1 MKQGQ
6 VTVERVFDALT
17 QWPCDLSD
25 EIKCLGILV
34 HYINDNPRI
43 FGAPV
48 MGNDTDYLLER
59 IAETLSLLDVV
70 GGVTRGSHGGINH
83 ASREVHWKEQG

>member
-34 HYINDNPRI
+34 HYINDNPLI

-59 IAETLSLLDVV
+59 IAETLSLIEGPVPFRPGDIGCPGLDDFDD
-70 GGVTRGSHGGINH
+70 
-83 ASREVHWKEQG
+83 REEQG

>member
-34 HYINDNPRI
+34 HYIYDNPRI

-48 MGNDTDYLLER
+48 MGNDTAFLLER
-59 IAETLSLLDVV
+59 IAETLSLL
-70 GGVTRGSHGGINH
+70 
-83 ASREVHWKEQG
+83 KEKG